1 MDNLVT
7 IEGIS
12 YDKQKSIVSL
22 PNRRVRN
29 SILKRLVIKYSERY
43 MPSTYAKLMG
53 VKFGDH
59 CRFIGRNQF
68 GSEPYLI
75 NLGDYVSI
83 TSSTFITHDGGV
95 WVFRNEEPD
104 IDVVR
109 PIIIGNNVFIGIN
122 CTILP
127 GVKIGDNT
135 VIGAG
140 SIITK
145 ELPGGFVYAGN
156 PAKPIKTIQE
166 YRAKV
171 NILKVNTK
179 KMSDTEK
186 ESFFKE
192 KLIQN

>member
-1 MDNLVT
+1 MSNLVDT
-7 IEGIS
+7 EGIG
-12 YDKQKSIVSL
+12 YKKQKTTKGLSNGRSH
-22 PNRRVRN
+22 N
-29 SILKRLVIKYSERY
+29 SIIKKILIKYSERY
-43 MPSTYAKLMG
+43 RPLTYAKLMG
-53 VKFGDH
+53 VKFGEH

-95 WVFRNEEPD
+95 WVFRSNEPD

-109 PIIIGNNVFIGIN
+109 PIVIGNNVFIGIN
-122 CTILP
+122 CTVLP

-135 VIGAG
+135 VVGAG

-166 YRAKV
+166 YYAKV
-171 NILKVNTK
+171 NTLKVNTK
-179 KMSDTEK
+179 HMNTIEK
-186 ESFFKE
+186 EKFFKE
-192 KLIQN
+192 KLMQK

>member
-7 IEGIS
+7 MEGVRD
-12 YDKQKSIVSL
+12 DKLKSVLKI
-22 PNRRVRN
+22 PNRRVHN
-29 SILKRLVIKYSERY
+29 SLLKKLVIKYSERY

-53 VKFGDH
+53 VKFGEH
-59 CRFIGRNQF
+59 CRFIGRNHF

-95 WVFRNEEPD
+95 WVFRNEDPD

-109 PIIIGNNVFIGIN
+109 PIVIGNNVFVGIN

-166 YRAKV
+166 YRTKV
-171 NILKVNTK
+171 NVFKVNTK
-179 KMSDTEK
+179 KLSAIEK
-186 ESFFKE
+186 ESFLKE

>member
-1 MDNLVT
+1 MNNSLIVET
-7 IEGIS
+7 QK
-12 YDKQKSIVSL
+12 KQKPAVNLLKGRKHRSL
-22 PNRRVRN
+22 VYRL
-29 SILKRLVIKYSERY
+29 ILKYYERY
-43 MPSTYAKLMG
+43 TPSAYAELLG
-53 VKFGDH
+53 VNFGKH
-59 CRFIGRNQF
+59 CRFIGRNHF

-75 NLGDYVSI
+75 YIGDYVSI

-109 PIIIGNNVFIGIN
+109 PIKIGNNVFIGMN

-135 VIGAG
+135 VVGAG

-145 ELPGGFVYAGN
+145 ELVGGFVYAGN

-166 YRAKV
+166 YHAKI
-171 NILKVNTK
+171 NGFKINTK
-179 KMSDTEK
+179 NMSASDK
-186 ESFFKE
+186 EIFIKE
-192 KLIQN
+192 KIVQS